1 MDERAITEVEEVA
14 DAVIDLIARR
24 LNSGVRATAIAAGI
38 AVALTRLGETGAR
51 GAELRDAI
59 LAVLQQKPPA

>member
-1 MDERAITEVEEVA
+1 MDDRAIKDVEEVA
-14 DAVIDLIARR
+14 DAMIDLIARR
-24 LNSGVRATAIAAGI
+24 LNSGVRATSIAAGI

-59 LAVLQQKPPA
+59 AALLRPKPPG

>member
-1 MDERAITEVEEVA
+1 MDDRSVADVEEIA

-24 LNSGVRATAIAAGI
+24 LNAGVRATSVAAGI
-38 AVALTRLGETGAR
+38 AVALTRLGESGAR

-59 LAVLQQKPPA
+59 LAVLQPRPPA